1 MAKTPEIFLFL
12 GGDSEWIA
20 KHKDILID
28 NKNIIGVQ
36 IVYNWKR
43 LEPQKGVYDF
53 SAIAS
58 DLQLLNSLNKK
69 LVVQIQ
75 DRSFSPNDKWVP
87 KYMLTDKQ
95 YSGGVAMQ
103 VDNPGEGL
111 SPANGWVAM
120 QWNKAV
126 RTQFQAMLSALAK
139 EFDGKIYAVNL
150 PETAIDVSTK
160 KPPLG
165 YTCDNY
171 FNATIENITY
181 LRKSFKQSRVIQYVN
196 FFPCEWNND
205 HNYMGRLFK
214 LAQTNNIGL
223 GNPDTVPYKKGQ
235 MKNSYPFFNKYKGQ
249 LPLVAIAIQE
259 PDYTYINPKTKKK
272 FTTSELA
279 NFAQDYLGVNA
290 VFWNV
295 EEPSFSKTVLPQ
307 IKNNK
312 LFINNP

>member
-1 MAKTPEIFLFL
+1 
-12 GGDSEWIA
+12 
-20 KHKDILID
+20 
-28 NKNIIGVQ
+28 
-36 IVYNWKR
+36 
-43 LEPQKGVYDF
+43 
-53 SAIAS
+53 
-58 DLQLLNSLNKK
+58 
-69 LVVQIQ
+69 
-75 DRSFSPNDKWVP
+75 
-87 KYMLTDKQ
+87 MLTDKQ